1 MSQAV
6 ISRPASVLNVAPK
19 SSHGGPNLPEIQ
31 HPLSRLGNPDK
42 LNVRGLSSQ
51 QGHRPFSNPVNE
63 PQMSF
68 AAPRLSLSAGA
79 MSAGEAARRSLP
91 RIPRPFA
98 NIPEGVEVMEAEDQ
112 TKTRL
117 PVFGSRA
124 DLASRADNRAVSVAS
139 RMSRPETRVRLEV
152 DEIEMIL
159 REKVK
164 KSYFELRKLFVS
176 NDPEGRGIVSREA
189 LNRILITYA
198 GRFISTKQFNAL
210 LARFRLHEHKVI
222 KLEEFYACLRETV
235 TRNEMPAWM
244 DPVNRGPGDKI
255 TMSATQVHA
264 QLKEKARQRFVDV
277 AEMIPQMNPG
287 GTGRI
292 LKPEFRNVL
301 NKMLFFMDEDEF
313 EKLWSRYDT
322 DGLGVIKGERLMNKL
337 GISLRSGTAMPD
349 GDGVGFRLGA
359 GSPEL
364 SPRGSARRPRRLEV
378 ERSKSLDIERWLKDK
393 FRQGF
398 HKMKKD
404 FEKYD
409 YEKKGEVEL
418 AKFREVLE
426 RYDLKL
432 DKLQLDAFL
441 SRCNL
446 AVHPKTRSVSYLDF
460 LQRFQDRS
468 DAGLPHKILLNPEHM
483 YNRSVRADSPG
494 AATNVT
500 AAEAK
505 MMGLFQT
512 DFLALLGVF
521 HKIDK
526 LRTNV
531 ISQQEFRAAIQS
543 RYDVDM
549 SDEEFGMFIDSL
561 PLDDEGNVKYVDF
574 MADFDT
580 RGGVAP
586 SLLDTKSV
594 YRSSSPEGAAMDQ
607 GPPGLRD
614 SFEEAMDFEDFK
626 KGRPL
631 KEISAAVKALLRD
644 RFTEVEEAFRE
655 LDEQNSKHMSQ
666 EMMYRMFKKLN
677 MKPEITRGEIR
688 RLWDTFI
695 TSQNRTYSFLEFI
708 RHFGYSMKSAA
719 FPNAKV
725 SPPKRGDSDFLIRS
739 RKLNCA
745 ADMLEDNLRSK
756 VDYMW
761 DDLRKEFLGLDVY
774 GTGFVSKEEFRDVLQ
789 ELCVH
794 LSAYELDALSSKFE
808 INHDGRVSYVEF
820 LKPFA
825 MRKQTHRYGN
835 NMLSLLTHPQ
845 AEVPI
850 APIVNEPSKGL
861 SGITARLRQRL
872 VGDWRTLRR
881 AFKKIDLGHTGYLSL
896 PEFRNVLRLC
906 NTILDEDEVYHVMS
920 EFDEKMDGKI
930 NYNKFLTETF
940 NADVKAP

>member
-6 ISRPASVLNVAPK
+6 ISRPASVLSVGSKP
-19 SSHGGPNLPEIQ
+19 GVPNLPEIQ

-42 LNVRGLSSQ
+42 LNIRGLSSS
-51 QGHRPFSNPVNE
+51 QGGRPMSNTVGE
-63 PQMSF
+63 PQVSNF
-68 AAPRLSLSAGA
+68 APRLS
-79 MSAGEAARRSLP
+79 MSAGFGSGDAARRSLP
-91 RIPRPFA
+91 RIPRPFS
-98 NIPEGVEVMEAEDQ
+98 NIPEGVEVKEAEDQ

-124 DLASRADNRAVSVAS
+124 DIASRAENRAVSVAS
-139 RMSRPETRVRLEV
+139 RMSRPETRVRLEC

-159 REKVK
+159 REKLK
-164 KSYFELRKLFVS
+164 KSYFELRKLFIS
-176 NDPEGRGIVSREA
+176 NDPEGRGIVSRDA
-189 LNRILITYA
+189 LNRILIMFA
-198 GRFISTKQFNAL
+198 GRFISTKQFNHI
-210 LARFRLHEHKVI
+210 LARLRLHDKQVI
-222 KLEEFYACLRETV
+222 KLEEFYACFKEQV
-235 TRNEMPAWM
+235 IQDVMPAWM
-244 DPVNRGPGDKI
+244 DPVNRGPAEKVAM
-255 TMSATQVHA
+255 TATQVHA
-264 QLKEKARQRFVDV
+264 QLKEKARQRFMDV

-292 LKPEFRNVL
+292 LKPELRNVL
-301 NKMLFFMDEDEF
+301 NKMLFFMDDDEF
-313 EKLWSRYDT
+313 EKLWNRYDT
-322 DGLGVIKGERLMNKL
+322 EKLGVIKGERLMNKL
-337 GISLRSGTAMPD
+337 GISLRTQTAMPEEAAY
-349 GDGVGFRLGA
+349 RQGA

-364 SPRGSARRPRRLEV
+364 SPRTSPRRSG
-378 ERSKSLDIERWLKDK
+378 RRLDIERAKSMDVERWLKEK

-404 FEKYD
+404 FEKHD
-409 YEKKGEVEL
+409 VEKKGEIDL
-418 AKFREVLE
+418 TKFRDVLE

-432 DKLQLDAFL
+432 DKQQLDAFL
-441 SRCNL
+441 ARCNL
-446 AVHPKTRSVSYLDF
+446 SVHPKSRAVSYFDF

-468 DAGLPHKILLNPEHM
+468 DTGLPHKILLNPEHM
-483 YNRSVRADSPG
+483 YNRSIRADSPG
-494 AATNVT
+494 AASNVT

-505 MMGLFQT
+505 MMGLFQAE
-512 DFLALLGVF
+512 FLSLLGSF

-531 ISQQEFRAAIQS
+531 ISQQEFRAVITS
-543 RYDVDM
+543 RFNVEM
-549 SDEEFGMFIDSL
+549 SDEEYTMFVDRL
-561 PLDDEGNVKYVDF
+561 PLDEEGNVKYAEF

-586 SLLDTKSV
+586 SLFDAKSV
-594 YRSSSPEGAAMDQ
+594 YNRSSSPEGAAMDVGQ
-607 GPPGLRD
+607 SGVRN
-614 SFEEAMDFEDFK
+614 SFEEPMEFDDFQ

-631 KEISAAVKALLRD
+631 KEISSFVKKLLQD
-644 RFTEVEEAFRE
+644 RFADVEEAFRE
-655 LDEQNSKHMSQ
+655 LDEQNTKHMSQ
-666 EMMYRMFKKLN
+666 ETMYRMFKKVGVR
-677 MKPEITRGEIR
+677 PEITRGEIR

-695 TSQNRTYSFLEFI
+695 ISQNRTYSFLEFV
-708 RHFGYSMKSAA
+708 RHFGYSMKSAS
-719 FPNAKV
+719 FPNAKL

-794 LSAYELDALSSKFE
+794 LNQYELQALCNRFE
-808 INHDGRVSYVEF
+808 IKHDGRVSYIEF

-825 MRKQTHRYGN
+825 LRKQTHRYGN
-835 NMLSLLTHPQ
+835 NMLNLLTHPQ

-850 APIVNEPSKGL
+850 APIVNEPVKGL

-881 AFKKIDLGHTGYLSL
+881 AFKKIDMGHTGYLTL

-906 NTILDEDEVYHVMS
+906 SMVLDEDEVYHVMS

-930 NYNKFLTETF
+930 NYNKFLSETF